1 MARDFNL
8 LFDSK
13 FYAQGGNPTLKKKCS
28 AKLIDFKEF
37 YELFD
42 IWSMKQEIER
52 VHLYIKTFSRFH
64 PT

>member
-1 MARDFNL
+1 MAGDFNL

-28 AKLIDFKEF
+28 AKLINFKEF

-42 IWSMKQEIER
+42 IWGVKQEI
-52 VHLYIKTFSRFH
+52 
-64 PT
+64 